1 MPDVDLIVIGA
12 GILGAGVA
20 QAAAAAGY
28 RVRVLE
34 RGAPAAGTSSRSSKL
49 IHGGLRY
56 LESGQFGLVREALRE
71 RALLLRNA
79 PDLVKPMRFLLP
91 VYRQTS
97 RRPPA
102 LAAGLLLYRLLGGGA
117 GLNLGFGLIPS
128 RRWDNPDGLDTH
140 GLQAVFAYP
149 DAQTDDAALT
159 RAVLHSAQ
167 DLGAEL
173 LCPAEVVA
181 STARPDGY
189 GVTHVQDGRAAE
201 TTCAAL
207 VNAAGPWVNRVL
219 ARMTPPRPPL
229 PIDLVQGAH
238 VVLKGGLRAG
248 AYYVEARDRRAV
260 FILPGPGEI
269 TLVGTTETLFS
280 GDPDEVHPLPE
291 EATYLLG
298 TVARHFPRRPQV
310 VESAFAGLRVL
321 PRGSG
326 APFGRG
332 RETLLATDG
341 GRPARLVS
349 VCGGKLTTYRATA
362 EKVLRLLAPALPAP
376 KRRLDT
382 RRIRLAL
389 A

>member
-1 MPDVDLIVIGA
+1 MPEVDLLVIGA

-20 QAAAAAGY
+20 QAAAAAGH
-28 RVRVLE
+28 RVRIVE
-34 RGAPAAGTSSRSSKL
+34 RTAPAAGTSSRSSKL

-79 PDLVKPMRFLLP
+79 PELVKPMRFHLP
-91 VYRQTS
+91 VYRDTS

-102 LAAGLLLYRLLGGGA
+102 LAAGLLLYRLLGGG
-117 GLNLGFGLIPS
+117 GFGFIPA
-128 RRWDNPDGLDTH
+128 RRWDNPDGLETL

-159 RAVLHSAQ
+159 RAVLRSAR

-173 LCPAEVVA
+173 LCPAEVTA
-181 STARPDGY
+181 IEARPDGY
-189 GVTHVQDGRAAE
+189 GVLHVRDGRAAE

-219 ARMTPPRPPL
+219 DRMSHPMPAL
-229 PIDLVQGAH
+229 AIDLIQGAH
-238 VVLKGGLRAG
+238 VVLEGGLRAG
-248 AYYVEARDRRAV
+248 GYYVEAPDRRAV
-260 FILPGPGEI
+260 FILPWQGDT
-269 TLVGTTETLFS
+269 TLVGTTETDFG
-280 GDPDEVHPLPE
+280 GDPDRVVPLPE
-291 EATYLLG
+291 ETAYLLDA
-298 TVARHFPRRPQV
+298 VARHFPQRSLA
-310 VESAFAGLRVL
+310 VEIAFAGLRVL
-321 PRGSG
+321 PREPGS
-326 APFGRG
+326 PFGRA

-341 GRPARLVS
+341 GRLVRLVS

-362 EKVLRLLAPALPAP
+362 EKVLRLLAPALPDS

-382 RRIRLAL
+382 RRIRLTPA
-389 A
+389 